1 MTHQPDRKFQPWQIF
16 DNLLRDFRF
25 SIRQIVKRPAFALFV
40 VLTLAVGIGPNV
52 AIFSVL
58 KALILQPFYYPEPDR
73 LVQVWQTDIAG
84 RWHQPFTSPDYF
96 DIKEQSTVFQ
106 EFGVYSTQV
115 FNLSDGEPVRVQGVA
130 GTASVLNA
138 YGVMPAMGRLF
149 TEEEEQEGKDRV
161 VVLSSSLW
169 SGRFGADAQIIGR
182 RIRINSE
189 EHEIIGVMPEEF
201 QFSSPWF
208 RGRGFEIWKPIVLSR
223 EEQQRGSHW
232 LLAIGRLKD
241 DVDWRSAETEIRAIA
256 AQLAEAH
263 PKTNART
270 QVWIMPFAFEI
281 VGQFIGQLLILC
293 FTVGFVL
300 LVACANVAS
309 ILLAKGAG
317 RQTEMAVRIS
327 LGAGRRRIIS
337 QLLSESFLLAVL
349 GGIAGVLLAYW
360 SLDLLRSLIPPNL
373 QGGEAIRIDRTVLIF
388 TFGLSIF
395 TALLFGFVPALTASR
410 THLVDALKEGSGSRT
425 AAKTRNRILR
435 ILAVAQIALALL
447 LTNGAI
453 LLFKSYRNVLNLPQG
468 FDTREVLTG
477 EIWLWGPRYEE
488 DQAKAAFWEQLIERI
503 ESLPGVEQ
511 AAVTSKL
518 PLEGGTNGSVLVDGE
533 VYDPQV
539 MRPLVEQSY
548 VSADYFEAIGIPFL
562 AGRSLNQADETS
574 SEKGV
579 VVNRA
584 LVDRYW
590 PGENAIG
597 RRIRSNSDPP
607 GWEVFVVGVVD
618 NVRQW
623 SSIHRPLPEMY
634 VPYGARPR
642 VRAKLIVRT
651 QVDARTLLP
660 VIRQEVSRLDP
671 DLPIAD
677 IRTMEDVFSTSTRG
691 RRFLTLLLDLFTAFA
706 LILSITGIYG
716 FVSYHVAQRTHEI
729 GIRVALGATRKN
741 LLVMVLKNALILV
754 TIGIAVGLAMTV
766 NASFIA
772 GSLVYGISPLNPL
785 YISGGVLFVILVAM
799 LASCIPALRGSR
811 IDPVQ
816 ALRIE

>member
-1 MTHQPDRKFQPWQIF
+1 
-16 DNLLRDFRF
+16 
-25 SIRQIVKRPAFALFV
+25 
-40 VLTLAVGIGPNV
+40 
-52 AIFSVL
+52 
-58 KALILQPFYYPEPDR
+58 
-73 LVQVWQTDIAG
+73 
-84 RWHQPFTSPDYF
+84 
-96 DIKEQSTVFQ
+96 
-106 EFGVYSTQV
+106 
-115 FNLSDGEPVRVQGVA
+115 
-130 GTASVLNA
+130 
-138 YGVMPAMGRLF
+138 
-149 TEEEEQEGKDRV
+149 
-161 VVLSSSLW
+161 
-169 SGRFGADAQIIGR
+169 
-182 RIRINSE
+182 
-189 EHEIIGVMPEEF
+189 
-201 QFSSPWF
+201 
-208 RGRGFEIWKPIVLSR
+208 
-223 EEQQRGSHW
+223 
-232 LLAIGRLKD
+232 
-241 DVDWRSAETEIRAIA
+241 
-256 AQLAEAH
+256 
-263 PKTNART
+263 
-270 QVWIMPFAFEI
+270 
-281 VGQFIGQLLILC
+281 
-293 FTVGFVL
+293 
-300 LVACANVAS
+300 
-309 ILLAKGAG
+309 
-317 RQTEMAVRIS
+317 
-327 LGAGRRRIIS
+327 
-337 QLLSESFLLAVL
+337 
-349 GGIAGVLLAYW
+349 
-360 SLDLLRSLIPPNL
+360 
-373 QGGEAIRIDRTVLIF
+373 
-388 TFGLSIF
+388 
-395 TALLFGFVPALTASR
+395 
-410 THLVDALKEGSGSRT
+410 
-425 AAKTRNRILR
+425 
-435 ILAVAQIALALL
+435 
-447 LTNGAI
+447 
-453 LLFKSYRNVLNLPQG
+453 
-468 FDTREVLTG
+468 
-477 EIWLWGPRYEE
+477 
-488 DQAKAAFWEQLIERI
+488 
-503 ESLPGVEQ
+503 
-511 AAVTSKL
+511 
-518 PLEGGTNGSVLVDGE
+518 
-533 VYDPQV
+533 
-539 MRPLVEQSY
+539 VEQSY

-706 LILSITGIYG
+706 LLLSITGIYG